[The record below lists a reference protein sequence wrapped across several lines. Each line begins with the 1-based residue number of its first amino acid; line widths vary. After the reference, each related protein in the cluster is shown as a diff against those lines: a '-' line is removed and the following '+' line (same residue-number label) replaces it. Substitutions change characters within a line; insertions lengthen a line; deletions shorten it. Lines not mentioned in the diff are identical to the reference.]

1 MKQQLT
7 GWRCAVVKL
16 ALVPLFVML
25 GIMITLLVPLMF
37 LAGLCALP
45 FLPIYKTSGFGISLG
60 EGEGE

>member
-1 MKQQLT
+1 MKHQLT

-16 ALVPLFVML
+16 A
-25 GIMITLLVPLMF
+25 LVPLMF